1 MGRLV
6 ASQLRSHPLRI
17 LPAAVATCLALISP
31 AAGNLRPRLNRWT
44 AKLALRGLSQDGYR
58 RLARSLG
65 AKLGREERFR
75 NNPLISHASEL
86 IAAGPVTVVT
96 ASEHT
101 LARAYLNAVGLRR
114 VQLCASE
121 VGMAKG
127 QLQIA
132 THNIGASKIDALVQ
146 TGVDVSACT
155 FYTDSASDLPIARL
169 CPEVILV
176 RASHRSRRIYR
187 RELASTTSEWT
198 GPR

>member
-155 FYTDSASDLPIARL
+155 FYGDVPLCGGESRHRAGSAVLIM
-169 CPEVILV
+169 
-176 RASHRSRRIYR
+176 
-187 RELASTTSEWT
+187 
-198 GPR
+198 PR

>member
-1 MGRLV
+1 MPAVQTLFDLDGVLTRGDTMGRLV

-86 IAAGPVTVVT
+86 ILSLIHI
-96 ASEHT
+96 SEPT
-101 LARAYLNAVGLRR
+101 RPY
-114 VQLCASE
+114 
-121 VGMAKG
+121 
-127 QLQIA
+127 
-132 THNIGASKIDALVQ
+132 
-146 TGVDVSACT
+146 
-155 FYTDSASDLPIARL
+155 
-169 CPEVILV
+169 
-176 RASHRSRRIYR
+176 
-187 RELASTTSEWT
+187 
-198 GPR
+198 